1 MWMFAAHNIATL
13 AERPRRQKSRYFL
26 VAACLALAVTFVGF
40 FKTFI
45 LPSARGT
52 FSAPFVIY
60 LHGGLLFLWAALF
73 VTQSVLIQTRKPKLH
88 RQLGFLSLGLIPGVV
103 ISTAA
108 AGVYVM
114 KRDLSA
120 GGGQTAVSSL
130 VGNFTTPILFAV
142 LAGAAIAYR
151 RRVEVHKR
159 LMLLAMIAIIW
170 PAFFRFRH
178 YFPPVAN
185 PEFVFGFVLP
195 NSMVLAVMLWEKL
208 TVGRVHPV
216 YLTVGSALIVWNLA
230 ETYWFDSAGWR
241 GFANWL
247 AGFFL

>member
-1 MWMFAAHNIATL
+1 MIATL
-13 AERPRRQKSRYFL
+13 AERPRGRKSRYFL

-52 FSAPFVIY
+52 FSAPAVIY
-60 LHGGLLFLWAALF
+60 VHGGLLFLWAALF
-73 VTQSVLIQTRKPKLH
+73 VAQSVLIQVKKARLH
-88 RQLGFLSLGLIPGVV
+88 RRLGFLSLGLIPGVV

-114 KRDLSA
+114 KRDLSL

-130 VGNFTTPILFAV
+130 VGNFTTPIVFAV
-142 LAGAAIAYR
+142 LAGAGVAYR
-151 RRVEVHKR
+151 RRVEIHKR
-159 LMLLAMIAIIW
+159 LMLLAMIAVIW

-185 PEFVFGFVLP
+185 PEFVFGSALP
-195 NSMVLAVMLWEKL
+195 NSMVLAAILWELL

-216 YLTVGSALIVWNLA
+216 YLTAGVALIVWNFA

-241 GFANWL
+241 VIANRL